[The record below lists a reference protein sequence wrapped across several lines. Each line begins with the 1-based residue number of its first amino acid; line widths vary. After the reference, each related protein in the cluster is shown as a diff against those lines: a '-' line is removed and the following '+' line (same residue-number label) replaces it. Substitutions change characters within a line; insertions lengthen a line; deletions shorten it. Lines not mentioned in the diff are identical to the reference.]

1 MHPLEMSVEDPQ
13 VFIRRNCCAAL
24 CCMTSHH
31 GGRPSLLR
39 PGKGRARGGRNANGS
54 GEHMHHLLHMLAT
67 CFNLGHPWTILS
79 FTSRLLDTSG
89 NSLKLPPRSRVQAN
103 AQPGYWI
110 DKIGHSAVPANVEG
124 SSHAQKA
131 HTLVGTQN
139 SLADWQ
145 ISANRA
151 DLEPWVSPK
160 PQVNT
165 M

>member
-1 MHPLEMSVEDPQ
+1 VAGPAFSVLVRAELVVEEMQ
-13 VFIRRNCCAAL
+13 
-24 CCMTSHH
+24 M
-31 GGRPSLLR
+31 GRVNTCIIFYICSP
-39 PGKGRARGGRNANGS
+39 
-54 GEHMHHLLHMLAT
+54 AT
-67 CFNLGHPWTILS
+67 CFYLGHPWTILS

-110 DKIGHSAVPANVEG
+110 GKIGHSAVPANVEG

-151 DLEPWVSPK
+151 DLEPWLSPK